1 MKRNILTI
9 ILLLTSLLSFTQ
21 NQNVKRK
28 VMLKPFT
35 AIKIGGASDVVLM
48 KGEDY
53 IVVVD
58 APERIQDKISV
69 KVTGESLVISYKN
82 IRLKNHEN
90 FTFYITVP
98 TLSKLDV
105 SGAAD
110 VKGSGEVLSGDK
122 ITIVASGAADVH
134 LNVDYHTIV
143 AQLSGA
149 ATVKL
154 TGKINNQ
161 LINTSGAAD
170 YIAKDLVADTSKI
183 VASGASSA
191 YVNVLKKIDYKTTG
205 VANVKFKGNP
215 EEWNFDT
222 SKNGEHMIVTSPDSN
237 AEVLTSKTRASVSSP
252 DNYGDTTNL
261 KVGSIDVEVV
271 DGDTVTVRVGGHRLC
286 VSDDGDVSWEKV
298 RGPRFN
304 GHWGGVELGING
316 YVTPDFN
323 TNWGSKYDYL
333 NLKYEHSVAVNLNLW
348 EQNIAF
354 NRNRTVGML
363 TGLGLAWNNYFFT
376 NDTYLKNE
384 ESGVE
389 GYYITDVSVRKTKL
403 TGLYITVP
411 VLFEFQT
418 GNPNNLRRFHFTIG
432 GVGSVRITSH
442 TKVYFNDADEI
453 YYLKDPETG
462 LLSEQYR
469 TPDRESRNIVKNYNS
484 FYQSPFRFDARVGI
498 GYGWLNVFATY
509 GINNFFQSGR
519 GPEIHPWTLGITI
532 IGW

>member
-1 MKRNILTI
+1 MKKNILSI
-9 ILLLTSLLSFTQ
+9 VLLFASLLSFAQ
-21 NQNVKRK
+21 NGTVKRK
-28 VMLKPFT
+28 VLLEPFT
-35 AIKIGGASDVVLM
+35 ALKVSGASDVELI
-48 KGEDY
+48 KGDDY
-53 IVVVD
+53 IVVVE
-58 APERIQDKISV
+58 APARVQEKISV
-69 KVTGESLVISYKN
+69 KVQGETLVISYKN
-82 IRLKNHEN
+82 IRLKNNEN
-90 FTFYITVP
+90 LTFYITAP
-98 TLSKLDV
+98 TLSKLDA
-105 SGAAD
+105 SGASD
-110 VKGSGEVLSGDK
+110 VKDTGGILSGDK
-122 ITIVASGAADVH
+122 LLIVASGAADVH
-134 LNVDYHTIV
+134 LNVDYKTIK
-143 AQLSGA
+143 AQVSGA

-154 TGKINNQ
+154 SGKVNYQAVNA
-161 LINTSGAAD
+161 SGAAD
-170 YIAKDLVADTSKI
+170 YIAKDLVSDTSKI
-183 VASGASSA
+183 VASGASSV

-205 VANVKFKGNP
+205 AANVKFKGNP

-222 SKNGEHMIVTSPDSN
+222 SKNGEHLIITSPDSN
-237 AEVLTSKTRASVSSP
+237 TAVSTSKTRVTVSSP
-252 DNYGDTTNL
+252 DNYDDTTNV

-271 DGDTVTVRVGGHRLC
+271 DGDTVTVRIGGHRLR
-286 VSDDGDVSWEKV
+286 VSDDGDVEWEKV
-298 RGPRFN
+298 KRPRFN

-333 NLKYEHSVAVNLNLW
+333 NLKYERSVTLNLNLW

-354 NRNRTVGML
+354 NKNRTVGMI
-363 TGLGLAWNNYFFT
+363 TGLGLSWNNYFFS

-384 ESGVE
+384 PSEVK

-403 TGLYITVP
+403 TGMYITVP

-432 GVGSVRITSH
+432 GVGSVRVTSH
-442 TKVYFNDADEI
+442 TKIYFNEADRV

-462 LLSEQYR
+462 LLSEPYR

-519 GPEIHPWTLGITI
+519 GPELHPWTIGITI
-532 IGW
+532 VGW